1 MTMFALVGAASAAIW
16 FSVFVVCHVVQWR
29 RGRAHVGWLL
39 RTYAWTLIA
48 AIGGTVAQQIVSS
61 VGPLAASLAAAITV
75 LTSLCLFV
83 LYMPAVYVVL
93 TSVSVQTIVLL
104 RQSGRALPRQA
115 LYDRFSGPGIVAER
129 LTALTASGYLR
140 KDAQLFSLTAPGRR
154 IARLFQWLKGAWRL
168 GPGG

>member
-16 FSVFVVCHVVQWR
+16 FGVFVACHVVQWR
-29 RGRAHVGWLL
+29 RGRAHAGWLL
-39 RTYAWTLIA
+39 RTYAWTLMA
-48 AIGGTVAQQIVSS
+48 AIGTAVTQQIVSS
-61 VGPLAASLAAAITV
+61 AGPLAACLAAAITA

-93 TSVSVQTIVLL
+93 TSVSVQTIALL
-104 RQSGRALPRQA
+104 RQSGGTLPRQA

-129 LTALTASGYLR
+129 LTTLTASGYLR
-140 KDAQLFSLTAPGRR
+140 NDAQIFSLTARGRR
-154 IARLFQWLKGAWRL
+154 VARLFQWLKGAWRL